1 MPAPEKQFVTHIGIG
16 VTEVSHVKEHA
27 GHRNGFKKKKK
38 AIWAHLRLFWA
49 EFLGFT
55 FLPRDL
61 LSSRW
66 PQPLVRQGPDNITVA
81 RSSVPRA
88 YEYHVYC
95 RVK

>member
-1 MPAPEKQFVTHIGIG
+1 MMPFVVRYLPNFCEGNRT
-16 VTEVSHVKEHA
+16 SA
-27 GHRNGFKKKKK
+27 RLAYNM

-49 EFLGFT
+49 ELLGFM